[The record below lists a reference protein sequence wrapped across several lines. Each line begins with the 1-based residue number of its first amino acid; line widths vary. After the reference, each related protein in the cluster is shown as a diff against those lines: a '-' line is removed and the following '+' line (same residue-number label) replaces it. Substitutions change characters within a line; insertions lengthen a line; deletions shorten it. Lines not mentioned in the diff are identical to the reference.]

1 MTADRGLSGPHLA
14 RLLGEWRSGGPAY
27 AALARALRLLVLDGR
42 LPLRTR
48 VPGERELA
56 EALGVSRT
64 TATAAYAALR
74 EEGFLASRRGAGSWT
89 RLPADPGAAPGPQP
103 STGDDVIDLSCAAT
117 AAPERDLHAA
127 LATAT
132 AELPRHLPGPGY
144 DAAGLPVLREAIAA
158 HLTRLGT
165 PTTPDQILVTA
176 GALHALTLL
185 LRVLSGPGDRVVV
198 EHPTYAAAL
207 DAVRASGARPVPVP
221 MLHDGWDLEMLAA
234 TFRQAAPG
242 LAYLI
247 ADHQNPTGLSM
258 SQPDRE
264 QLVRLARAT
273 RTPLV
278 VDEAIVGLHLD
289 APPERS
295 VAALD
300 EPGET
305 VITIGSMSKTF
316 WAGLRI
322 GWVRANPSL
331 IARLAAA
338 RAALD
343 ISSPVLE
350 QLMAVALLEG
360 AESILERQRE
370 AARAR
375 RGALL
380 DALRT
385 QLPEWRFATP
395 PGGLCL
401 WVELDAP
408 RSTALAAL
416 ADRHGV
422 RLGAGPRFGVDGAFE
437 RYVRIPYSLPPDT
450 LRDVVD
456 RLALA
461 WRGVTAGAVP
471 AAEPA
476 PALVA

>member
-1 MTADRGLSGPHLA
+1 MTSDRGLSGPHLA
-14 RLLGEWRSGGPAY
+14 RLLGEWRSGGAAY
-27 AALARALRLLVLDGR
+27 AALARAIRLLVLDGR

-48 VPGERELA
+48 LPGERELA

-74 EEGFLASRRGAGSWT
+74 DEGFLASRRGAGSWT
-89 RLPADPGAAPGPQP
+89 RLPADPGVAPLGPAP
-103 STGDDVIDLSCAAT
+103 VGEAVIDLSCAAT
-117 AAPERDLHAA
+117 AAPDGDLHRA
-127 LATAT
+127 LAAAT

-158 HLTRLGT
+158 YLTRLGA
-165 PTTPDQILVTA
+165 PTAADQILVTA
-176 GALHALTLL
+176 GALHGLTLL
-185 LRVLSGPGDRVVV
+185 LRVLSGPGDRVLV

-221 MLHDGWDLEMLAA
+221 MLADGWDLEMMAA

-242 LAYLI
+242 LAYVI

-258 SQPDRE
+258 PQADRE
-264 QLVRLARAT
+264 RLLGLARAT

-289 APPERS
+289 GEPERS

-300 EPGET
+300 EAGET

-316 WAGLRI
+316 WAGMRI
-322 GWVRANPSL
+322 GWVRANRSL
-331 IARLAAA
+331 IRRLSTA

-350 QLMAVALLEG
+350 QLMAVELLER
-360 AESILERQRE
+360 AEAILARGRE
-370 AARAR
+370 AARVR
-375 RGALL
+375 RSVMVE
-380 DALRT
+380 ALRAE
-385 QLPEWRFATP
+385 LPGWQFSVP
-395 PGGLCL
+395 PGGFCL

-422 RLGAGPRFGVDGAFE
+422 RLAAGPRFGVDGAFE
-437 RYVRIPYSLPPDT
+437 RYIRIPYSLPEDV
-450 LRDVVD
+450 LRDAVS
-456 RLALA
+456 RLGVA
-461 WRGVTAGAVP
+461 WRGVVAGTSVR
-471 AAEPA
+471 ETA